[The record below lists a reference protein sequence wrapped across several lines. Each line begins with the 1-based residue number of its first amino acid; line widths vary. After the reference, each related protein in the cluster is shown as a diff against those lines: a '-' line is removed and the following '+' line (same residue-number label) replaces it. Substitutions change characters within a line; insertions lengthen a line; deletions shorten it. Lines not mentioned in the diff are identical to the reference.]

1 MSTREQQQ
9 LDYLTQLIERQSI
22 LLSIVIRKA
31 YQMSKELDDL
41 TVQVQKNADVE
52 ASAII
57 LIQGIADA
65 LRVAGTDPVKLQELQ
80 TSLSASSDALAA
92 AVAANTP
99 TA

>member
-1 MSTREQQQ
+1 MSREQQQ

-22 LLSIVIRKA
+22 LLSIVIRKE

-41 TVQVQKNADVE
+41 TIQVQKNADVE

-65 LRVAGTDPVKLQELQ
+65 LKAAGTDPVKLQELQ
-80 TSLSASSDALAA
+80 ASLSTSSDALAA

-99 TA
+99 VA

>member
-1 MSTREQQQ
+1 MSREQQQ

-22 LLSIVIRKA
+22 LLSIVIRKE

-41 TVQVQKNADVE
+41 TIQVQKNADVE

-57 LIQGIADA
+57 LIQGIAAA
-65 LRVAGTDPVKLQELQ
+65 LVAAGTDPVKLQELQ
-80 TSLSASSDALAA
+80 ASLSTSSDALAA

-99 TA
+99 VA